1 MPRQVTLSERE
12 QIAQFWNQGLS
23 RAEIARRLGR
33 HPTTIGREL
42 TRNSE
47 GSTYWASS
55 AQQKAAAHV
64 PRPQFPAFSRLV
76 HGPTPNGPSVRPAR
90 ELRAERFWCRPV
102 RRLISES
109 TKNVRLQIREED
121 SLPPRE

>member
-55 AQQKAAAHV
+55 AQQKAAARRNACASTSIPGV
-64 PRPQFPAFSRLV
+64 LAISPWSDSQWPLSTCGARAPR
-76 HGPTPNGPSVRPAR
+76 
-90 ELRAERFWCRPV
+90 
-102 RRLISES
+102 
-109 TKNVRLQIREED
+109 
-121 SLPPRE
+121 